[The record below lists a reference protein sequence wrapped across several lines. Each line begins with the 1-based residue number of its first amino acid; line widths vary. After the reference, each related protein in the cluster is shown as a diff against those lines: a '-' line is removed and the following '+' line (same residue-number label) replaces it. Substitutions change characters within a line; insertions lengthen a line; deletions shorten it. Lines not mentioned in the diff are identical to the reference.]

1 MTAFAA
7 LIDEFGATAVSL
19 AVAAL
24 GYESMPFDDEDA
36 LSTMAE
42 AVRIYL
48 TEGA

>member
-24 GYESMPFDDEDA
+24 GYESIPFDDEPA
-36 LSTMAE
+36 LVLMAAE
-42 AVRIYL
+42 VRAYL
-48 TEGA
+48 EGA